1 MGEEGKEQVW
11 VEGPPPE
18 RRDYVEP
25 RRKAR
30 RYQLEVLD
38 KALEENTIIFLETG
52 CGKTLIAVLWIEALS
67 HLIRKPSKKIAVFL
81 VPNVALVEQQA
92 KEMEKHTD
100 LKIGQFWG
108 HIGGGKSW
116 SYEWWQEQ
124 ILKYEVFVMTP
135 QLLFNNLHHC
145 FLKMEMIELLV
156 FDECHHADKKHPY
169 ANIMRDFYHK
179 KKHSRPK
186 IFGLTASPVNGKAG
200 KGGGPQKIDG
210 QIHNLEN
217 MLDAR
222 LYTVKDRGELERLL
236 PNPSQYIR
244 EYPPSYPL
252 EHVKLLSGLLRE
264 LRSKYVNASDGFA
277 NDFQTLKTST
287 DMKMEKKEI
296 HDVSKLHRKLDW
308 CIHELGLWCTIEAAE
323 ILLNKEGSRPG
334 EDNAVSG
341 PKEAFLRDALSM
353 LKAADWTDKGVTRES
368 DGDGRID
375 IDKRLLSPKLLCLV
389 DIILEN
395 REKFTKGIVF
405 VDRRVATGAVS
416 SFMNSVKCLSF
427 INCLPLVG
435 SDSMTQKSQQQAID
449 QFRSDEVNMLVATD
463 IAEEGLDIQSCF
475 MVIRYDGPPKTA
487 RSFIQS
493 RGRARQRGST
503 YIILVE
509 SGNQDQY
516 NDVMQLKEK
525 EKLMWELTENRG
537 DMPTVLEE
545 PEMFEVELYEVKSTG
560 AKVTT
565 DYSVPLLYRYCA
577 KLPGDEFYQPAPDF
591 SYFHRSG
598 GIVGEINLP
607 VTAPFQHVVG
617 HPCQT
622 EKMAKRVAALEACKR
637 LHEVGALTDHLLP
650 ASEFEEAN
658 KEDPNRPNQAD
669 PMAQMELRSSLVP
682 EAFRGTWA
690 SASAKV
696 SLFALAIHVVAEPK
710 DREYAPFALFLEADL
725 GDNTKRTVTE
735 LYLTKGR
742 TVRIQLV
749 SHGQVEFEIDQLRDA
764 MRYQEKIFN
773 ITLGPK
779 TEQDPQHL
787 SLPTF
792 ANWDPACLYLT
803 LPLLPSTLSPVAV
816 DWKSVRKLLTE
827 VVPGSP
833 PLFQAARQDGT
844 EHESDTS
851 DHKSQSK
858 TCTIFHMANGPVSLE
873 AAINSLVET
882 THDRQYI
889 RQYIVE
895 GVIENLDS
903 HSSFGYDHSGLGSS
917 VSQTQKPSPYR
928 TYVDYYEKRYKVDIL
943 HPKQLL
949 LKAKPLMK
957 MHNLLA
963 ERTKTGPDKESV
975 SKREAFVELPPE
987 LCCLKVLGVS
997 SQVVNTVS
1005 LIPSFMHRLEKLLL
1019 ATELH
1024 KELGTAFP
1032 EAAKVSPK
1040 TILQALTTAKCL
1052 ESLSLERLEFFG
1064 DSFLKF
1070 AVSKR
1075 LFLVHDKK
1083 YDEGLLTKMRQSV
1096 ICNLSLHRR
1105 GVAHKLTMYIHDELF
1120 TPKHWSAPGRPCRVH
1135 CDASNREEIHASQ
1148 LNDPSNPNQD
1158 KCSEGHRWLQKKT
1171 VADVVE
1177 AFIGAHLVDGGSEAA
1192 LAFMEWVGISVHFDD
1207 DLIADASTRCAG
1219 DIRFV
1224 QGKDLSELENILG
1237 YSFQNKSILVE
1248 ALTHPS
1254 FQVPF
1259 GNYQRLEFLGD
1270 AVLDYLITVYLYEA
1284 YPDIPPGLLTDLRS
1298 LTASN
1303 ECFADVAVRKHMQ
1316 KFLLYENT
1324 HLAEQIKEFV
1334 QLKPRKE
1341 HFHGWESDK
1350 SPKVLGDLLESLA
1363 GAVLVDT
1370 AFDTDKVWSVFEPLL
1385 QPIVTP
1391 EKLHLHPVKELVEL
1405 CSKRKFKCEYFAS
1418 LKGIQRL
1425 GRYTVTTGEET
1436 IEAQAEKR
1444 DKRSAQRHAA
1454 YEMLGEL
1461 KKRGWQ
1467 HPYRDLTAALISQG
1481 RMEPHDQVN
1490 KVCDP
1495 SEKVDELKS
1504 AGRKLRSS
1512 LEDSEENRLVSSV
1525 QEWLSF
1531 TAGKENRQV
1540 AEIYADSMLLKNT
1553 RNIVSPGH
1561 WDVSEHSKT
1570 EHFSE
1575 SMELDSQEI
1584 LRENSQDILQQ
1595 TLQEIFLETSSE
1607 ADQQD
1612 DAEMRSVSSSV
1623 AELELLEMGSSASSG
1638 SLESLTTSSTPKSV
1652 GAEQEGVLPLEVHKL
1667 DMSYGGALPD
1677 LRDLTDSLHLDVAG
1691 VEESHVDESYQILNQ
1706 HEAPSCKPCT
1716 YEFVTDEVIPPEVAL
1731 EKQQDPFTSYTPLDT
1746 SHFQPAVC
1754 EGGSVESPDL
1764 SSEVQL
1770 LVDALVR
1777 HPVLQNGNSYIGPG
1791 VAPTKGNS
1799 KEDAFKAF
1807 FNLGHTIPSSSRE
1820 KNFPGWSVHGNSVVA
1835 ENAGKPREDLH
1846 NLCAKYRWTTPNYES
1861 CDGYPQGPSHLPR
1874 FAFFVSIS
1882 CWLMKAGSTYDYDVS
1897 DIECEG
1903 DPMNNKSRAMDSAAS
1918 YALAWLQENFEAGRT
1933 PVPAKYFR

>member
-11 VEGPPPE
+11 AEGPPPE

-30 RYQLEVLD
+30 IYQLEVLD

-92 KEMEKHTD
+92 KEIEEHTD

-124 ILKYEVFVMTP
+124 ILKYEVSVMTP
-135 QLLFNNLHHC
+135 QLLFNNLYHC
-145 FLKMEMIELLV
+145 FFKMEMIELLV

-186 IFGLTASPVNGKAG
+186 IFGMTASPVNGKAG

-244 EYPPSYPL
+244 EYPPSYLL

-277 NDFQTLKTST
+277 NDFESLKTCT
-287 DMKMEKKEI
+287 DIKMEKKEI

-334 EDNAVSG
+334 EDNAVRG
-341 PKEAFLRDALSM
+341 PKKAFLRDALSV
-353 LKAADWTDKGVTRES
+353 LKAADWTDKSVTRES

-375 IDKRLLSPKLLCLV
+375 IDKSLLSPKLLCLV

-395 REKFTKGIVF
+395 REKYTKCIVF
-405 VDRRVATGAVS
+405 VERRVATGAVS

-435 SDSMTQKSQQQAID
+435 SKSMTQKSQQQAID
-449 QFRSDEVNMLVATD
+449 KFRSDEVNMLVATD
-463 IAEEGLDIQSCF
+463 IAEEGLDIPSCF
-475 MVIRYDGPPKTA
+475 MVIRYDGPPKNA

-493 RGRARQRGST
+493 QGRARQRGST

-516 NDVMQLKEK
+516 NDVIQLKE
-525 EKLMWELTENRG
+525 EVKLMWELTENRG

-591 SYFHRSG
+591 SYFQRFG
-598 GIVGEINLP
+598 GIVGEIKLP

-669 PMAQMELRSSLVP
+669 PMAQKELHSSLVP

-735 LYLTKGR
+735 LDLKKRR

-858 TCTIFHMANGPVSLE
+858 ICTIFHMKNGPVSLE
-873 AAINSLVET
+873 AVINSLVET
-882 THDRQYI
+882 THGQHV

-895 GVIENLDS
+895 GVIEDLDS
-903 HSSFGYDHSGLGSS
+903 HGSFGYDHSGLGSS
-917 VSQTQKPSPYR
+917 VSQTQKPSLYR
-928 TYVDYYEKRYKVDIL
+928 TYVDYYKKRYEVDIL

-949 LKAKPLMK
+949 LKAKQLRK
-957 MHNLLA
+957 KT
-963 ERTKTGPDKESV
+963 ERTKTGADKESGSV
-975 SKREAFVELPPE
+975 SKPEKVVELPPE
-987 LCCLKVLGVS
+987 LCCLKVLGFS
-997 SQVVNTVS
+997 SQVFNTLS
-1005 LIPSFMHRLEKLLL
+1005 LIPSFMHRLEKFLL

-1040 TILQALTTAKCL
+1040 TILQALTTLNCG

-1083 YDEGLLTKMRQSV
+1083 YDEGLLTKTRQSV

-1105 GVAHKLTMYIHDELF
+1105 GVAHKLTMYIHDERF

-1148 LNDPSNPNQD
+1148 LNDPSNSNQD

-1192 LAFMEWVGISVHFDD
+1192 LAFMEWVGIRVNFDD

-1284 YPDIPPGLLTDLRS
+1284 YPDIQPGLLTDLRS

-1303 ECFADVAVRKHMQ
+1303 ECFADVAVRNHLH
-1316 KFLLYENT
+1316 KFLFYENT

-1334 QLKPRKE
+1334 QLKKNRKE

-1405 CSKRKFKCEYFAS
+1405 CSKRKFKCEYVALS
-1418 LKGIQRL
+1418 KGIQRL
-1425 GRYTVTTGEET
+1425 WRYTVTTGKET

-1461 KKRGWQ
+1461 KKLGWQ
-1467 HPYRDLTAALISQG
+1467 HPYRDLTAALIAQG
-1481 RMEPHDQVN
+1481 RMEPLAQVN
-1490 KVCDP
+1490 EVCDP
-1495 SEKVDELKS
+1495 GEEVDELKS

-1512 LEDSEENRLVSSV
+1512 LEVSDENRLVSSV
-1525 QEWLSF
+1525 QEGLSF

-1540 AEIYADSMLLKNT
+1540 AEIYADAMLLKNT

-1561 WDVSEHSKT
+1561 WDLSEHS
-1570 EHFSE
+1570 
-1575 SMELDSQEI
+1575 MERDSQEI
-1584 LRENSQDILQQ
+1584 LLENSQDILQQ
-1595 TLQEIFLETSSE
+1595 TLQEIFLESSSE

-1612 DAEMRSVSSSV
+1612 DEEMHSVSSSV

-1638 SLESLTTSSTPKSV
+1638 SLESLTTL
-1652 GAEQEGVLPLEVHKL
+1652 VLPKVLVQNRRGYFL
-1667 DMSYGGALPD
+1667 V
-1677 LRDLTDSLHLDVAG
+1677 SLHLDVAG
-1691 VEESHVDESYQILNQ
+1691 VEGIHVDESYQILNQ

-1716 YEFVTDEVIPPEVAL
+1716 YEFVTDEVIPPEVPV
-1731 EKQQDPFTSYTPLDT
+1731 EKQQDPLTSYMPLDT

-1754 EGGSVESPDL
+1754 ESGVESPDL

-1799 KEDAFKAF
+1799 KEENVDAFKAF

-1820 KNFPGWSVHGNSVVA
+1820 NNFPGWSMHGNSVVD
-1835 ENAGKPREDLH
+1835 ENVGRPREDLH
-1846 NLCAKYRWTTPNYES
+1846 SLCAKYRWTMPKYEP

-1882 CWLMKAGSTYDYDVS
+1882 CWLMKVGSTYDYDVS

-1918 YALAWLQENFEAGRT
+1918 YALAWLQENFKAGRT
-1933 PVPAKYFR
+1933 PVPLTESKSPPSPHPAAWRGEWSHLMLYN